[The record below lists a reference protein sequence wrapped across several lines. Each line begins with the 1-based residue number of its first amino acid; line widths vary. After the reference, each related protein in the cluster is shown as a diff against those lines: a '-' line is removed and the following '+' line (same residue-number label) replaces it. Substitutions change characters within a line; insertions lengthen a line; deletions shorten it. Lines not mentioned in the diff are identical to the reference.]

1 MPFVM
6 LYGAFEGTKVVWL
19 WIGGFFLTLYWFI
32 RLIRLHPLRLSQTG
46 EWLLG
51 WIGILGIASLIG
63 IHPIDSFIGGSYR
76 HQGILF
82 FFTLLL
88 ILETVRQFSLKH
100 REYVLSLL
108 GFGVLIESVLTLEQK
123 ILAWSVRPL
132 GTFGEPNALGGYLA
146 VGLLW
151 ILLWPR
157 IPNWMRIIFYI
168 ISGAAIVATESRS
181 ALICAV
187 IVMLG
192 FGVRSLMEKRKHTL
206 VVVGMILIFVAIA
219 IAGLMQYRSITL
231 SRPPSI
237 YENRLLYWRVG
248 LGEFLKRPI
257 LGYGAETEEV
267 IYDNA
272 MKLEHVNLVNFMI
285 DRSHNVFLD
294 VALWSGS
301 IGLLLFIGWTLSI
314 FYGISKK
321 RDQRRNAAFIAWVIF
336 ACVQPLGVVHWVQ
349 LILLSVL

>member
-1 MPFVM
+1 MYCRFSVR
-6 LYGAFEGTKVVWL
+6 GTYRKRTYLRAKNPCVVRAAAWH
-19 WIGGFFLTLYWFI
+19 I
-32 RLIRLHPLRLSQTG
+32 RRTQCTRRLSSGRIIVDTSVG
-46 EWLLG
+46 REYP
-51 WIGILGIASLIG
+51 IGCG
-63 IHPIDSFIGGSYR
+63 
-76 HQGILF
+76 LF
-82 FFTLLL
+82 F
-88 ILETVRQFSLKH
+88 
-100 REYVLSLL
+100 
-108 GFGVLIESVLTLEQK
+108 
-123 ILAWSVRPL
+123 
-132 GTFGEPNALGGYLA
+132 
-146 VGLLW
+146 
-151 ILLWPR
+151 
-157 IPNWMRIIFYI
+157 IF

-321 RDQRRNAAFIAWVIF
+321 RDKGAMRRLLRGLFLPVSS
-336 ACVQPLGVVHWVQ
+336 PSGVVHWVQ
-349 LILLSVL
+349 LILLSVSITG